1 MARARKAACFSLFF
15 LVCILVP
22 MRAAGEK
29 FEYIHRTG
37 DRYRVLSVVN
47 EEVYLNRQ
55 LHHRAEILNR
65 IAVEVTGVNDGKG
78 QHRAVFQTSER
89 ALQVST
95 ALGRA
100 GAQGGFEWAREYD
113 SEFERDRLGYLSI
126 DPRFYMPVVRNVP
139 VFPDREL
146 RPGETWSAEGHEMHD
161 FRDSF
166 GIEQPYRIPFTAYYA
181 FLGDRQWK
189 GKTYP
194 AFSVRYN
201 IVSQPPAVRGR
212 IWPRRITGTSN
223 QIVYWDI
230 ENGRPVAYEETFT
243 FIFELSD
250 GTRIE
255 YRGSAYAEIIESEP
269 LDRDRITS
277 EIIEEIERLEI
288 PDVNVR
294 TVDEGI
300 SISLENIGFYADSA
314 VMLPGEREKL
324 DLIAEILKRY
334 PDRDIMVGGHTAL
347 AGTAE
352 SRMELS
358 IERARA
364 VTDYL
369 LSRQVRSADRVVIR
383 GYGAE
388 APVADNSTEEGRSRN
403 RRVEII
409 ILEN

>member
-55 LHHRAEILNR
+55 LHHSAEILNR
-65 IAVEVTGVNDGKG
+65 IAVEVTGVSDGKG